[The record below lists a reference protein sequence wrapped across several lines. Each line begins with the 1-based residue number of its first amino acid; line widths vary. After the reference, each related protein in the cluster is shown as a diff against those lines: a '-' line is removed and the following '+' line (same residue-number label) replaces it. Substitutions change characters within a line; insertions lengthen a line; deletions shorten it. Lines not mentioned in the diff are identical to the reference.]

1 MGRPGFRPR
10 GLCPKWVTS
19 DKTHSEYKESAYPSD
34 SRHSSGRRFPPLR
47 ANSGHDAVGNARIT
61 DATPEGVVS
70 NGMGR
75 WRPGSITPGNGAFDV
90 NLNAAMTY
98 DGPWD
103 PISGSVDSR
112 EIRCRILRV

>member
-1 MGRPGFRPR
+1 
-10 GLCPKWVTS
+10 
-19 DKTHSEYKESAYPSD
+19 
-34 SRHSSGRRFPPLR
+34 
-47 ANSGHDAVGNARIT
+47 
-61 DATPEGVVS
+61 
-70 NGMGR
+70 MGR

-112 EIRCRILRV
+112 EIRCRILPV

>member
-1 MGRPGFRPR
+1 VA
-10 GLCPKWVTS
+10 LQL
-19 DKTHSEYKESAYPSD
+19 
-34 SRHSSGRRFPPLR
+34 SSFATKS
-47 ANSGHDAVGNARIT
+47 ANSGQDAVGNARIT

-70 NGMGR
+70 TGMGW

-112 EIRCRILRV
+112 EIRRRILPV

>member
-1 MGRPGFRPR
+1 MSLLGQ
-10 GLCPKWVTS
+10 S
-19 DKTHSEYKESAYPSD
+19 
-34 SRHSSGRRFPPLR
+34 RRFVQATSTSASPSIPDVFRRRSERSKR

-70 NGMGR
+70 TGMGW

-103 PISGSVDSR
+103 PISSSVDSR
-112 EIRCRILRV
+112 EIRCRILPV